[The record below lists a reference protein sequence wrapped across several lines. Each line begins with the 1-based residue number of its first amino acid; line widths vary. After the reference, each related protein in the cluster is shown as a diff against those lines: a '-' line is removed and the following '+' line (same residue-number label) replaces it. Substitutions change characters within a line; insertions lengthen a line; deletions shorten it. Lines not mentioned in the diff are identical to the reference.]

1 MLDFLKFWKKK
12 EPAMPDI
19 GGDIA
24 PPEAPASF
32 PERPAELGKKSDL
45 GLPSESPDL
54 TGPGIPGE
62 DFARP
67 SAGLGPEQPVAF
79 REKDALER
87 PMPPGAAPADSGKEF
102 QLINAKLDT
111 IKAGIDGLNA
121 RLDKLERKEEKE
133 IIAWR

>member
-1 MLDFLKFWKKK
+1 MFEFLKFWKKK
-12 EPAMPDI
+12 EPEMPDL

-24 PPEAPASF
+24 PPEAPSAF
-32 PERPAELGKKSDL
+32 PERPAELGAGRGL
-45 GLPSESPDL
+45 GLPSESPDM
-54 TGPGIPGE
+54 TRVPGE

-79 REKDALER
+79 REKEALER
-87 PMPPGAAPADSGKEF
+87 PLPPGAADSSKEF

>member
-12 EPAMPDI
+12 EPAMPNL

-24 PPEAPASF
+24 PPEAPSAF
-32 PERPAELGKKSDL
+32 PEKPAELGRKSDL
-45 GLPSESPDL
+45 GLPSESPDM
-54 TGPGIPGE
+54 TSVPGE

-79 REKDALER
+79 REKEALER
-87 PMPPGAAPADSGKEF
+87 PMPPGAAPADTSKEF

-111 IKAGIDGLNA
+111 IKAGIEGVNA